1 MKIERIY
8 IPSRTVDR
16 TDPEQRKNRHDLSE
30 DKDRRQWKEETHREE
45 EQVEVIDTSVAPLV
59 MGKKKL
65 DLIV

>member
-1 MKIERIY
+1 MESARGCNNRNGHHLNRPPK
-8 IPSRTVDR
+8 
-16 TDPEQRKNRHDLSE
+16 RKNRHDLSE